1 MAVYAFDGTTNQYHG
16 PLSPDNT
23 NVVRFLECCD
33 SANTGPAAIGV
44 LSEDEEYVAGV
55 GTRLGHIGKV
65 IGGFSGM
72 GGRER
77 VRELKARLEEN
88 WKAGDQVV
96 DVIGYSRGA
105 ALALHFCNALADGIE
120 IGGET
125 VTPKVRFLGLW
136 DTVPSFGLP
145 GVLIDAFNALN
156 IGWKLRVPANVRYCG
171 HVMALD
177 EDRQAF
183 QVYRPLVKDPRS
195 AKVEE
200 IWMRGTH
207 ADIGGAQPGLS
218 SIALLWMLER
228 AEACGV
234 AVLSA
239 AMEEVRERCNPD
251 EPISSTRF
259 TGDKEHR
266 KPRVGDLF
274 HPTAALPLA
283 VGEGKRLLVDAKKKF
298 DVSKVLIE
306 PDSEY
311 VFELDPE
318 AEWVDKDIRCTCAGW
333 PDNLGDQ
340 KPGILDDI
348 KWAVLRSYVF
358 SNFRRVPTANW
369 FELVACLDYD
379 LDTATP
385 IGQGHHSTSEKPWR
399 PEGLGRLTLFA
410 NDSELKYDNN
420 EGEMPVTIR
429 RVA

>member
-1 MAVYAFDGTTNQYHG
+1 MIRGDRKMAIYAFDGTTNEYHG

-65 IGGFSGM
+65 VGGFCGM

-77 VRELKARLEEN
+77 VCELKARLEEN

-120 IGGET
+120 IDGET
-125 VTPKVRFLGLW
+125 VTPEVRFLGLW

-156 IGWKLRVPANVRYCG
+156 VGWKLGVPANVRYCG

-183 QVYRPLVKDPRS
+183 QVYRPVVKDPRS
-195 AKVEE
+195 SKVEE

-239 AMEEVRERCNPD
+239 AMDEVRGRCNPD

-266 KPRVGDLF
+266 KPRIGDLF

-283 VGEGKRLLVDAKKKF
+283 VGERKSLVVDATKKF

-306 PDSEY
+306 PDGEY
-311 VFELDPE
+311 VFELRERFLRDPE
-318 AEWVDKDIRCTCAGW
+318 HRIVFHFTPKHASWLNQIEMWFSILARKVIRRG
-333 PDNLGDQ
+333 
-340 KPGILDDI
+340 
-348 KWAVLRSYVF
+348 
-358 SNFRRVPTANW
+358 NFRSVEDLQEKLTNFIDFFNDTMARAPHAPPVPARG
-369 FELVACLDYD
+369 
-379 LDTATP
+379 P
-385 IGQGHHSTSEKPWR
+385 MIGAV
-399 PEGLGRLTLFA
+399 GR
-410 NDSELKYDNN
+410 
-420 EGEMPVTIR
+420 
-429 RVA
+429 